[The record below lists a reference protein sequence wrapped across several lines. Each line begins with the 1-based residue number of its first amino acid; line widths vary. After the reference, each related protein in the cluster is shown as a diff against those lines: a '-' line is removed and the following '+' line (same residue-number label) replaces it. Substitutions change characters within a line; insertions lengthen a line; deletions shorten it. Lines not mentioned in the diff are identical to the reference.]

1 MSYSATITTRIPAWL
16 YRIACAIAKALDTD
30 TAGERNYGPQTLIDA
45 DGNEYTPEFY
55 SSTVPCTPDF
65 AAQVPVLLANPAM
78 LHAVVTE
85 AYADRWPDLS
95 APTLA
100 ECEAFCAGAV
110 LVLPPSTNY
119 DNVPND

>member
-1 MSYSATITTRIPAWL
+1 MSYNAQVTTRIPARL
-16 YRIACAIAKALDTD
+16 YAIACAIAKALDTD
-30 TAGERNYGPQTLIDA
+30 SAGERNYGPATLTDA

-55 SSTVPCTPDF
+55 SSTVPCAPEF
-65 AAQVPVLLANPAM
+65 ADQVPVLLANPAM

-100 ECEAFCAGAV
+100 ECEAFCTGAV
-110 LVLPPSTNY
+110 LVTA
-119 DNVPND
+119 D

>member
-1 MSYSATITTRIPAWL
+1 MSYSATITTTTPASL
-16 YRIACAIAKALDTD
+16 YSVACAIAKALDTD
-30 TAGERNYGPQTLIDA
+30 TAGERNYGPATLTDA

-78 LHAVVTE
+78 LHAVVAE
-85 AYADRWPDLS
+85 AYADRWPDLT

-100 ECEAFCAGAV
+100 ECEAFCAGVV

-119 DNVPND
+119 DNVPNE